1 MKKYYLSLL
10 MAIMAIAV
18 SAQEPWDGTS
28 ASWTNGD
35 GSSEKPYLIENG
47 QHLAFLAEQVLA
59 GATYAGKFFLLTK
72 DLDMGADKGLKFDP
86 IGMYDDY
93 IDTSNPNQGED
104 QGIIEASKCFSGVF
118 DGNGKKIDNIHIYY
132 IDEMSVG
139 GTGLFGCIGKGAIIQ
154 NLGIGEK
161 STIEGMDQTGALVG
175 YMKGGLVQYCYN
187 EGTIDMKS
195 GMISGGLVGG
205 GENGKIAN
213 CYNRGMVTG
222 TTYAA
227 GIIGFADKDFIV
239 ENCYNNGMIY
249 STGFTPAGVIG
260 YLCSGRI
267 SNCYNAGLFVIDD
280 TPMGVVGDIDA
291 GVIIENCYF
300 LEADGVE
307 NEHAGVTSKTNDE
320 MLSVDF
326 LNVLNGT
333 QSPAPWVADVNTV
346 NEGLPILAWQISGTT
361 GMQATQQELDCELFV
376 ENQAVYVTFESS
388 ESGEVIVMD
397 MTGRTIIDKTIQSG
411 DSVIILDKGI
421 YIVMVK
427 ADGQQHITKIA
438 IK

>member
-1 MKKYYLSLL
+1 
-10 MAIMAIAV
+10 MAIAV

-59 GATYAGKFFLLTK
+59 GETYAGKFFLLTK

-118 DGNGKKIDNIHIYY
+118 DG
-132 IDEMSVG
+132 
-139 GTGLFGCIGKGAIIQ
+139 
-154 NLGIGEK
+154 
-161 STIEGMDQTGALVG
+161 
-175 YMKGGLVQYCYN
+175 
-187 EGTIDMKS
+187 
-195 GMISGGLVGG
+195 
-205 GENGKIAN
+205 NGKIAN